1 MPVWN
6 EKYETMKRDELE
18 QEQLERLQQTLNRV
32 YRRVS
37 YYQNLF
43 NKISFDPDTISTLG
57 DLKKIPYTTKDTLR
71 LAYPYDMFAVP
82 LREVVRMQSTSGTT
96 GQPLIVGY
104 TKNDIEHWTELTA
117 RVLYAGGVT
126 KDDIIQICFPYGLF
140 TGGMGFH
147 YGAEKIGASVIPGSE
162 ADMENQIIIMRDYRT
177 TAFACAPT
185 YAALLYEAMNEKGI
199 TPAELSLSKGLFGAE
214 PWNESFRKE
223 IEEKLSI
230 SVTDNYGLTEI
241 IGPGV
246 SFECD
251 HKNGLHIS
259 EDHFIPEIIDP
270 NTGRVLG
277 PGEKGELVLTT
288 ITKEAYPLI
297 RYRTGD
303 LTCLSYEPCACG
315 RTLTKMGKVFERIDD
330 MIILNGQ
337 NMFPSQFE
345 QILIEVFGTA
355 PNYQLIIDKKENL
368 DELEIQVEITGDF
381 FFDEMKKLTE
391 LEITII
397 KKVKERL
404 DFIPKVKLVEPRTI
418 KRGMKKA
425 KVIDKR
431 YRQENFQ

>member
-18 QEQLERLQQTLNRV
+18 QVQLERLQQTLNRV

-57 DLKKIPYTTKDTLR
+57 DLKKIPYTSKDTLR

-140 TGGMGFH
+140 TGGIGFH

-162 ADMENQIIIMRDYRT
+162 ADIENQIIIMRDYRT

-185 YAALLYEAMNEKGI
+185 YAALLYGAMNEKGV

-214 PWNESFRKE
+214 PWTESFRKE

-270 NTGRVLG
+270 DTGSVLG

-345 QILIEVFGTA
+345 QILIEVIGTA
-355 PNYQLIIDKKENL
+355 PKFQLVIDKKETL
-368 DELEIQVEITGDF
+368 DELEIQVEISGDF

-397 KKVKERL
+397 KEVKERL

-418 KRGMKKA
+418 KTGMKKV

-431 YRQENFQ
+431 YK

>member
-18 QEQLERLQQTLNRV
+18 QVQLERLQQTLSRV

-43 NKISFDPDTISTLG
+43 NNISFDPDTISTLG
-57 DLKKIPYTTKDTLR
+57 DLKKIPYTSKDTLR

-140 TGGMGFH
+140 TGGIGFH

-162 ADMENQIIIMRDYRT
+162 ADIENQIIIMRDYRT

-185 YAALLYEAMNEKGI
+185 YAALLYGAMNEKGV

-214 PWNESFRKE
+214 PWTESFRKE

-270 NTGRVLG
+270 DTGRALG

-345 QILIEVFGTA
+345 QILIEVIGTA
-355 PNYQLIIDKKENL
+355 PKFQLVIDKKETL
-368 DELEIQVEITGDF
+368 DELEIQVEISGDF

-397 KKVKERL
+397 KEVKERL

-418 KRGMKKA
+418 KTGMKKV

-431 YRQENFQ
+431 YK

>member
-18 QEQLERLQQTLNRV
+18 QVQLERLQQTLSRV

-43 NKISFDPDTISTLG
+43 NNISFDPDTISTLG
-57 DLKKIPYTTKDTLR
+57 DLKKIPYTSKDTLR

-140 TGGMGFH
+140 TGGIGFH

-162 ADMENQIIIMRDYRT
+162 ADIENQIIIMRDYRT

-185 YAALLYEAMNEKGI
+185 YAALLYGAMNEKGV

-214 PWNESFRKE
+214 PWTESFRKE

-246 SFECD
+246 SYECD

-270 NTGRVLG
+270 DTGRALG

-345 QILIEVFGTA
+345 QILIEVIGTA
-355 PNYQLIIDKKENL
+355 PKFQLVIDKKETL
-368 DELEIQVEITGDF
+368 DELEIQVEISGDF

-397 KKVKERL
+397 KEVKERL

-418 KRGMKKA
+418 KTGMKKV

-431 YRQENFQ
+431 YK